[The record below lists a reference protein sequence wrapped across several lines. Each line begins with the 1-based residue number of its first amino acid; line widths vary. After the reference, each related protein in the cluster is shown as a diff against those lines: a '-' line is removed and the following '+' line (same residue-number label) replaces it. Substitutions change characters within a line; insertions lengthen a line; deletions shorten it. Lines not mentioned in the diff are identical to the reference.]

1 MIRGYSF
8 VGDYSSSV
16 APRSKGEAK
25 MNTCYA
31 CFAAGAALFIVV
43 MSYLPKTKYLVKR
56 SYKRHRGLLL
66 TIRSFTIVA
75 FCMAVAGLI
84 TSSGVLVAFA
94 ELILIVGLT
103 VALAITVFERIVPPV
118 PDSSLAVLVVAAHPD
133 DLEIA
138 CGATVA
144 KLVDQGHDVHALIMA
159 DGKDGGEVAC
169 RAGEASDGA
178 EFLGLSSLTM
188 LGMPD
193 RALGEN
199 MKEMIA
205 AIEAAIARVEP
216 AIIFT
221 HSTND
226 VHQDHSA
233 VHDAVCRAGRNHHS
247 ILCFE
252 SPSVTADFKPT
263 VFIDVKDYPT
273 VKGEAIA
280 AHASQ
285 TSKPYMTQGV
295 IDSTLQFRGRQGRI
309 PHAEGFEAVR
319 LQLTEPVQLK
329 RAEDN
334 SAVSR

>member
-1 MIRGYSF
+1 MKAACGICVALVALVIVICSF
-8 VGDYSSSV
+8 
-16 APRSKGEAK
+16 
-25 MNTCYA
+25 
-31 CFAAGAALFIVV
+31 
-43 MSYLPKTKYLVKR
+43 LPKVTNLVKR

-66 TIRSFTIVA
+66 TLRIFTALA
-75 FCMAVAGLI
+75 FILALAGALIGSLALIAAADLMLTMGLI
-84 TSSGVLVAFA
+84 GALGVS
-94 ELILIVGLT
+94 
-103 VALAITVFERIVPPV
+103 VFERIVPP
-118 PDSSLAVLVVAAHPD
+118 DHETTETVLVVAAHPD

-159 DGKDGGEVAC
+159 DGKDGGDVVC
-169 RAGEASDGA
+169 RAGEANDGA

-188 LGMPD
+188 LAMPD
-193 RALGEN
+193 RALGDN

-205 AIEAAIARVEP
+205 AIEEAIARVQP

-221 HSTND
+221 HSAND

-233 VHDAVCRAGRNHHS
+233 VHHAACRAGRNHHS

-263 VFIDVKDYPT
+263 VFIDVDDYPT

-295 IDSTLQFRGRQGRI
+295 IDSTLQFRGRQGRL

-329 RAEDN
+329 RAEE
-334 SAVSR
+334 SLEVSH